1 MTIARPATGKLLK
14 DKPITNKKNKP
25 ILNEDVIT
33 PQSDIGRKAEEQNRR
48 EMEKLK
54 KQDQKIQ
61 KKKAG
66 GSLSVSAD
74 KPAWMRNR

>member
-1 MTIARPATGKLLK
+1 MIRPATGKLLQNK
-14 DKPITNKKNKP
+14 KKNKP
-25 ILNEDVIT
+25 LLDEDEIT
-33 PQSDIGRKAEEQNRR
+33 PQSDIGKRAEEQNRR

-66 GSLSVSAD
+66 GSLSVFTD

>member
-1 MTIARPATGKLLK
+1 MAKRATAKLL
-14 DKPITNKKNKP
+14 TNKKNKP

-33 PQSDIGRKAEEQNRR
+33 PQSEIGRRAEKQTKEAEKRANRPLDPETGR
-48 EMEKLK
+48 YIE
-54 KQDQKIQ
+54 

>member
-1 MTIARPATGKLLK
+1 MTMTRPATGKLLQ
-14 DKPITNKKNKP
+14 NKNKNKP
-25 ILNEDVIT
+25 LLDEDEIT
-33 PQSDIGRKAEEQNRR
+33 PQSDIGRRAQKQN
-48 EMEKLK
+48 EAAMEKLK

-66 GSLSVSAD
+66 GSLSVFTD

>member
-1 MTIARPATGKLLK
+1 MAKATTARLLK

>member
-14 DKPITNKKNKP
+14 DKKKKKP
-25 ILNEDVIT
+25 ILDEDDVM
-33 PQSDIGRKAEEQNRR
+33 PQSDIGRRAQKQN
-48 EMEKLK
+48 EDAMKKLK
-54 KQDQKIQ
+54 EQDQKIQ